1 MTNENKYIQ
10 TPFQSIQK
18 SYLRQPIEKTELE
31 NFRYHL
37 EILLTELNPN
47 DKEEINKGRVKT
59 FLEHTLWNAA
69 TYEINAANNSDLT
82 IFDKSLGRDV
92 VLFEFKKVNSTE
104 MITKDNIAKKAL
116 FELILYYVLEEHVN
130 NNTSIKHLIVS
141 DGYKYFIFEKAVFWE
156 YFGKDKKFVREIE
169 ASENNH
175 SEKREY
181 IYNQIIKPK
190 VEKVKDKLTFTFV
203 DLNTFS
209 KDITDASIV
218 SKPRFKALFKL
229 LSPTHLLK
237 LAFSEDHN
245 TLNRK
250 FYAELLYIMGL
261 EERGKKPQIQRI
273 EDKKR
278 QDYSIFEQA
287 YALLADYDLTDTIM
301 PDKNVSERFE
311 TALGLVIVWIN
322 RTIFMKLLESQLI
335 AFNGNNRT
343 YAFFEKLTD
352 FALMHYLF
360 CKVMA
365 IPESER
371 SNEMKAKF
379 GDVPYLNS
387 SLFELTEIEKK
398 YFPISSL
405 RRC

>member
-141 DGYKYFIFEKAVFWE
+141 DGYKYFIFKKAVFWE

-190 VEKVKDKLTFTFV
+190 VEKVKDKLTFTFI
-203 DLNTFS
+203 DLNIFS

-229 LSPTHLLK
+229 FSPIHLLK

-261 EERGKKPQIQRI
+261 EERVKKPQIQRI

-387 SLFELTEIEKK
+387 SLFELTGIEKK

>member
-1 MTNENKYIQ
+1 
-10 TPFQSIQK
+10 
-18 SYLRQPIEKTELE
+18 
-31 NFRYHL
+31 
-37 EILLTELNPN
+37 
-47 DKEEINKGRVKT
+47 
-59 FLEHTLWNAA
+59 
-69 TYEINAANNSDLT
+69 
-82 IFDKSLGRDV
+82 
-92 VLFEFKKVNSTE
+92 
-104 MITKDNIAKKAL
+104 
-116 FELILYYVLEEHVN
+116 
-130 NNTSIKHLIVS
+130 
-141 DGYKYFIFEKAVFWE
+141 
-156 YFGKDKKFVREIE
+156 
-169 ASENNH
+169 
-175 SEKREY
+175 
-181 IYNQIIKPK
+181 
-190 VEKVKDKLTFTFV
+190 
-203 DLNTFS
+203 
-209 KDITDASIV
+209 
-218 SKPRFKALFKL
+218 
-229 LSPTHLLK
+229 
-237 LAFSEDHN
+237 
-245 TLNRK
+245 
-250 FYAELLYIMGL
+250 
-261 EERGKKPQIQRI
+261 
-273 EDKKR
+273 
-278 QDYSIFEQA
+278 
-287 YALLADYDLTDTIM
+287 M